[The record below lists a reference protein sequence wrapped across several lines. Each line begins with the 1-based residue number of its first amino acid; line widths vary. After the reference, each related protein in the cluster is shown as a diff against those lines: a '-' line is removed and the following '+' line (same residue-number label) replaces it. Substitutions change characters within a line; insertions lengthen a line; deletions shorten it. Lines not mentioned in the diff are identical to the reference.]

1 MRELSKADCPG
12 GEPLTRDRRESW
24 KEAHHTMNR
33 QAGGRPAKSGARREV
48 KSFRLVPEAI
58 ARLERMRLDRG
69 GSTSD
74 VLNDVL
80 LGWRH
85 TELPEPLPAPRLGV
99 IAGHVEGEA
108 PRLAPIAR
116 LRVVPGR
123 SPEAVV
129 DAASRVGHELE
140 RLRDGLGGVLGELE
154 GLMAEQL
161 AEGGEGPVRKGAR
174 ALDAYGQGFRDG
186 MLEALETAYA
196 LLQAELLMS
205 EGFSPT

>member
-1 MRELSKADCPG
+1 
-12 GEPLTRDRRESW
+12 
-24 KEAHHTMNR
+24 MNR

-58 ARLERMRLDRG
+58 ARLERLRQDRG

-85 TELPEPLPAPRLGV
+85 AELLEPARAPRLGV
-99 IAGHVEGEA
+99 IAGHAESEA
-108 PRLAPIAR
+108 PRGASLAR
-116 LRVVPGR
+116 FRVLPGR
-123 SPEAVV
+123 SAEAVE
-129 DAASRVGHELE
+129 DAHSRVGHELE
-140 RLRDGLGGVLGELE
+140 RLRDGLGAVLGEIE

-161 AEGGEGPVRKGAR
+161 SEGGDGPSRKGAR
-174 ALDAYGQGFRDG
+174 ALDAYGQGFKDG

-205 EGFSPT
+205 EGFATT